1 MVVALAEHQHHEL
14 ALSGLGF
21 ILIFDHSSSIFSI
34 VFFQL
39 FLNYFSSRAII
50 VVAKCRWAINHGFA
64 EFTTG

>member
-1 MVVALAEHQHHEL
+1 MSWHCLDWVLFSSLIILLAYFQL
-14 ALSGLGF
+14 F
-21 ILIFDHSSSIFSI
+21 
-34 VFFQL
+34 FFQL